1 MYQKMLS
8 VISEVLHVNDDELTK
23 ETSFSEDLG
32 ADSLDVYQV
41 IMALE
46 EAFDVE
52 MEQTIEDVSVS
63 TVGELYEKLKMIM
76 QP

>member
-1 MYQKMLS
+1 MYQKLLS
-8 VISEVLHVNDDELTK
+8 VISEVLHVNVDELTK

-32 ADSLDVYQV
+32 ADSLDVYQL

-52 MEQTIEDVSVS
+52 VEQTMEDITVS
-63 TVGELYEKLKMIM
+63 TVGELYEKLRLIM

>member
-1 MYQKMLS
+1 MYQKMLT
-8 VISEVLHVNDDELTK
+8 VISEVLHVSTEELTK

-32 ADSLDVYQV
+32 ADSLDVYQL

-52 MEQTIEDVSVS
+52 VEQTMEDVSVT